1 MAHVDRGAKL
11 PTWDRLMTKGATH
24 PPSSCVTPVA
34 AGIPRGWREEMPD
47 FSTIVAPGRALVEL
61 LLPLGLAV
69 VMGLTVGTE
78 RYIRGRPAGLRTY
91 LLVCVSF
98 TTLALL
104 SETGFL
110 LAPAGLP
117 PDPARLA
124 AGGLT
129 GIGFLGAGVIIR
141 SRSTVFGLTT
151 AASLWTMAVIGLALG
166 TRQYVLATALYGI
179 ALAALWLLR
188 YLEPLLPR
196 DLYRQI
202 ALQMRSPGM
211 SVAAARQLF
220 ARYHLAVESVNIRRQ
235 RHVDAVDYVFLLH
248 GKYPDAFVEA
258 FEDLLQREE
267 VQYGALQQEGDE
279 DERQP

>member
-1 MAHVDRGAKL
+1 
-11 PTWDRLMTKGATH
+11 
-24 PPSSCVTPVA
+24 
-34 AGIPRGWREEMPD
+34 MPG
-47 FSTIVAPGRALVEL
+47 FSTIVAPGRALVDL

-69 VMGLTVGTE
+69 VMDLTVGTE

-98 TTLALL
+98 TTIVLL

-110 LAPAGLP
+110 LAPAGLW

-151 AASLWTMAVIGLALG
+151 AASLWTMAVIGLAS
-166 TRQYVLATALYGI
+166 APDSMAMTALYGI

-188 YLEPLLPR
+188 YLEPLAAGPLPADR
-196 DLYRQI
+196 
-202 ALQMRSPGM
+202 P
-211 SVAAARQLF
+211 
-220 ARYHLAVESVNIRRQ
+220 
-235 RHVDAVDYVFLLH
+235 
-248 GKYPDAFVEA
+248 PDA
-258 FEDLLQREE
+258 
-267 VQYGALQQEGDE
+267 
-279 DERQP
+279 